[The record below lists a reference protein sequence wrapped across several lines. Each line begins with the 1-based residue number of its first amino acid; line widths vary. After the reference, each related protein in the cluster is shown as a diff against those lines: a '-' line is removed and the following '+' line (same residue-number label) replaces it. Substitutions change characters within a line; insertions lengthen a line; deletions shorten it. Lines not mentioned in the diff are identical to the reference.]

1 MHSDIAIILQAITGS
16 VAYGLATEHSDIDR
30 HGIYLAPTRQLLG
43 ISPPEQTIVTTRPD
57 STFHEVG
64 KFVLLATKANP
75 TILEQLFLDR
85 YEVLHPA
92 GQLLIDHRHLFL
104 STRVRYSHG
113 KYAMSQV
120 RQLQARGDSFSSAT
134 RNRTAKHARHCF
146 RLLQQGRQLLE
157 TGTLSVRVDN
167 REELFAIGMLPVAQ
181 MVARF
186 EAEYARFTAIA
197 TRLPEEPDLARINAL
212 LVTIRETYG

>member
-120 RQLQARGDSFSSAT
+120 RQLQARGDKFSSAT

-167 REELFAIGMLPVAQ
+167 REELFAIGM
-181 MVARF
+181 
-186 EAEYARFTAIA
+186 
-197 TRLPEEPDLARINAL
+197 
-212 LVTIRETYG
+212 